1 MTASSNIEPLP
12 DASGSRRLRE
22 ETVCDGALRFWV
34 GMAECVAA
42 EGKRLGSYCIGC
54 SRERVSTPLVVHK
67 KTPPGK
73 KSFGRR
79 CRQSAAADA
88 LYVGRISVLLGSVR
102 LRFGLFERLLLRG
115 ETSPDFLQKLD
126 HAIFPFFET
135 MVRQNY
141 LVPPE
146 YSADQLQAILRFLTS
161 GYYGFFL
168 QELEPDSTLRP
179 ELPQLAASISDQCL
193 SGFFARSPAHTPLA

>member
-1 MTASSNIEPLP
+1 MIY
-12 DASGSRRLRE
+12 RLRRFFHRAALHPE
-22 ETVCDGALRFWV
+22 NHPFALSPGPQADGTAGIVVAHTVGQQIIHR
-34 GMAECVAA
+34 
-42 EGKRLGSYCIGC
+42 
-54 SRERVSTPLVVHK
+54 PL
-67 KTPPGK
+67 
-73 KSFGRR
+73 
-79 CRQSAAADA
+79 
-88 LYVGRISVLLGSVR
+88 
-102 LRFGLFERLLLRG
+102 RLLLRG